1 MCYVLPAEI
10 VAIDKIKNIGTVDYF
25 GEKRNVLLDLDDVQ
39 IGDYIYAQGGVMVR
53 KLDKAEA
60 LEILEVWKDLFLE
73 LKRKDQELSKVDE
86 KDLPANILEV
96 LQKVNLKKILTKP
109 EVKTLFGIVDP
120 KELEV
125 MCEVANH
132 VRQRTHGN
140 SCCVHGIIEFSNH
153 CSQNCYYCGIRQ
165 DKQLNRY
172 RMSVDEIVAAAKDAV
187 DKYNFKALCLQSGED
202 LWYNDDKLEEIVKKV
217 RDLGVLVFIS
227 IGSRSIA
234 TYQRLYNAGARA
246 ALLRFETSNQELF
259 AKLRPGTK
267 SQDRINLIKAI
278 KDMGYILSTGFI
290 VALPEQTEEDIINSL
305 FLTKELKADMYSFGP
320 LIPTIGTPL
329 ADAKKITA
337 ETMLKVIAATRFI
350 NPDANI
356 LITTA
361 LETLSDHAKR
371 DALFAGGNSLMIDVT
386 PVKFQEM
393 YKIYDNKASLHS
405 QTGKI
410 VQDTIDLLASLGRA
424 PTDLGI

>member
-73 LKRKDQELSKVDE
+73 LKRKDQELSKIDE

-96 LQKVNLKKILTKP
+96 LQKVNLKKLLTKP
-109 EVKTLFGIVDP
+109 EVKTLFGIDDP

-172 RMSVDEIVAAAKDAV
+172 HMSVDEIVAAAKDAV

-202 LWYNDDKLEEIVKKV
+202 LWYDDDKLEEIVKKV
-217 RDLGVLVFIS
+217 RELGVLVFIS
-227 IGSRSIA
+227 IGSRSVA

-246 ALLRFETSNQELF
+246 ALLRFETSNKELF
-259 AKLRPGTK
+259 AKLRPGTEL
-267 SQDRINLIKAI
+267 QDRIDLIKAI

-290 VALPEQTEEDIINSL
+290 VGLPEQTEEDIINSL

-320 LIPTIGTPL
+320 LIPTVGTPL

-405 QTGKI
+405 KTAK
-410 VQDTIDLLASLGRA
+410 VVKDTIDLLASLGRA